1 MRTILATWLL
11 SLAGA
16 ATPPSIDPIEVPVL
30 SRRVQDLLA
39 MPPYVGGALP
49 RSIDREFRNHC
60 TQRAAPFSVVGDFDA
75 DGREDLAFW
84 WLASTPVPGEHVDAQ
99 LLVHESRTDRLV
111 ELMHLRSHA
120 TRLPPLDLHAA
131 GSRIYD
137 HHRNAS
143 LRLAHDTIA
152 SILCWKTST
161 AWLRRADGSYIEAL
175 TSD

>member
-1 MRTILATWLL
+1 MRAILATWLV
-11 SLAGA
+11 SLAGV
-16 ATPPSIDPIEVPVL
+16 ATQPSIDPIEVPML
-30 SRRVQDLLA
+30 SARVQVLLA
-39 MPPYVGGALP
+39 MPPYAGGGLP
-49 RSIDREFRNHC
+49 RGIDREFRNHC

-84 WLASTPVPGEHVDAQ
+84 WLASAPVPGEHVDAR
-99 LLVHESRTDRLV
+99 LLVHESRADRLV

-131 GSRIYD
+131 GSSIYD
-137 HHRNAS
+137 HHRSAS

-161 AWLRRADGSYIEAL
+161 AWLRRADGSCLESPA
-175 TSD
+175 SD

>member
-1 MRTILATWLL
+1 M
-11 SLAGA
+11 
-16 ATPPSIDPIEVPVL
+16 
-30 SRRVQDLLA
+30 
-39 MPPYVGGALP
+39 
-49 RSIDREFRNHC
+49 
-60 TQRAAPFSVVGDFDA
+60 
-75 DGREDLAFW
+75 
-84 WLASTPVPGEHVDAQ
+84 
-99 LLVHESRTDRLV
+99 HESRADRLV
-111 ELMHLRSHA
+111 ELMRLRNQA
-120 TRLPPLDLHAA
+120 TRLLPLDLHAA